1 MRIIEMVMVDE
12 DYHGVD
18 LISLVD
24 APAIEENWIALN
36 GDVRL
41 ELADQDKQLLIG
53 AALVPLKPIYRRNE
67 QGEEY
72 YIHFSKETIEKTAY
86 RFMRHGLLGNTN
98 LQHDEKL
105 NGNTV
110 VESWLVMDER
120 DKAYALGLNPP
131 IGTWMVAMQ
140 VEDKQFWDEYVK
152 TGKVKGFSI
161 EGEFASRIYLDKAN
175 IKTDN
180 RHKNGKRIEMESYTD
195 YPEAVKAN
203 AQRGIDLNEENGNKC
218 GTQVGKVR
226 AQQLAKGEAISYE
239 TVKRMYSYLSRAAEY
254 YDEGDTSACGTISY
268 LMWGGKAALQWAEGI
283 VSEQDDEGVAMIAH
297 DFLMDFVGLDDD
309 E

>member
-1 MRIIEMVMVDE
+1 M
-12 DYHGVD
+12 
-18 LISLVD
+18 
-24 APAIEENWIALN
+24 
-36 GDVRL
+36 
-41 ELADQDKQLLIG
+41 
-53 AALVPLKPIYRRNE
+53 
-67 QGEEY
+67 
-72 YIHFSKETIEKTAY
+72 
-86 RFMRHGLLGNTN
+86 
-98 LQHDEKL
+98 
-105 NGNTV
+105 
-110 VESWLVMDER
+110 
-120 DKAYALGLNPP
+120 
-131 IGTWMVAMQ
+131 
-140 VEDKQFWDEYVK
+140 
-152 TGKVKGFSI
+152 KGFSI

-218 GTQVGKVR
+218 ATQVGKVR

-239 TVKRMYSYLSRAAEY
+239 TVKRMYSYLSRASEY
-254 YDEGDTSACGTISY
+254 YDPKDTKACGTISY

>member
-1 MRIIEMVMVDE
+1 MIMVDE

-41 ELADQDKQLLIG
+41 QLADQDKQLLIG
-53 AALVPLKPIYRRNE
+53 AALVPLKPIYRRNSE
-67 QGEEY
+67 GEEY

-180 RHKNGKRIEMESYTD
+180 RHKNGKRIEMESYSD
-195 YPEAVKAN
+195 YPDAVKNN
-203 AQRGIDLNEENGNKC
+203 AKRGIELNEKNGNRC

-226 AQQLAKGEAISYE
+226 AQQLAKGEAVSFE

-283 VSEQDDEGVAMIAH
+283 VSEQDEEGVAMIAH